1 MAYLDFFLNFIR
13 MKLFLKRLLLRYQ
26 KNIFLDTKSDVNF
39 NILVNK
45 KDFNFPIKIIDSK
58 CNFASIGEGC
68 VISEARCYGEITLGK
83 FVTITGPGTVI
94 KSLKERIYIG
104 SFTSIGQNVCIVDFN
119 HSFGRISSSFI
130 HHLLLKGNY
139 LNDIQTKG
147 SVIIGEDVW
156 IGSNTVILPG
166 VTIGRGSIVGA
177 GSIVT
182 KDIPKYSV
190 VFGNPAKII
199 SKRFDDDI
207 INILEDLMWWD
218 WDNDKI
224 VHYKNI
230 FNIDFKDTN
239 IDRLA
244 ILNLIKEKPEFHDK
258 R

>member
-1 MAYLDFFLNFIR
+1 MVYLGFFLNFIE
-13 MKLFLKRLLLRYQ
+13 MKLFLKRLLLRYK
-26 KNIFLDTKSDVNF
+26 KNIFLDTKSEVNY
-39 NILVNK
+39 NILVNN
-45 KDFNFPIKIIDSK
+45 KDLNFPIKIIDSK

-68 VISEARCYGEITLGK
+68 VISDARCYGEITLGK
-83 FVTITGPGTVI
+83 FVTITGPGTVV
-94 KSLKERIYIG
+94 KSLKERIDIG

-119 HSFGRISSSFI
+119 HSFGRMTSSFI

-156 IGSNTVILPG
+156 IGSNAVILPG

-190 VFGNPAKII
+190 VFGSPAKIV
-199 SKRFDDDI
+199 SKRFEDNI
-207 INILEDLMWWD
+207 IDKLEDLRWWE

-230 FNIDFKDTN
+230 FNIDLKDTN

-244 ILNLIKEKPEFHDK
+244 ILNLIIERPKFHDK